1 MNSKITCSEC
11 TNIMVILNDQLDSVE
26 SLKNRLSMTKPMGM
40 SLWDCLDSLMH
51 MGGISLLW
59 VAPVSSERLLACLSG
74 KVNPST
80 SKQASRLLCTY

>member
-1 MNSKITCSEC
+1 
-11 TNIMVILNDQLDSVE
+11 
-26 SLKNRLSMTKPMGM
+26 MTKPMGM

-51 MGGISLLW
+51 MGGINLLW

-80 SKQASRLLCTY
+80 SKQASKQADYYVCIHFSLLLIVYVV